1 VTLSE
6 MMVAGALLVLSVTT
20 AGSVVL
26 GPVRAV
32 ARAVEPSQGVEG
44 MDTAGLAFVTAVRE
58 ARSSLSA
65 PAVLEASS
73 RRLVLGIPGSGMRGS
88 AEAIAMTLLTDRLLL
103 EVLSEDASDTRAL
116 VTDVAVESSAFIYR
130 DRDGIVLDAD
140 ALDLDG
146 LDVQARARIGAVD
159 LVLVVVDPLGRTPE
173 IVVTHRARLRLHD
186 PLA

>member
-1 VTLSE
+1 
-6 MMVAGALLVLSVTT
+6 
-20 AGSVVL
+20 
-26 GPVRAV
+26 
-32 ARAVEPSQGVEG
+32 
-44 MDTAGLAFVTAVRE
+44 
-58 ARSSLSA
+58 
-65 PAVLEASS
+65 
-73 RRLVLGIPGSGMRGS
+73 
-88 AEAIAMTLLTDRLLL
+88 MTLLTDRLLL